1 MGAAHS
7 YVMTKLESDGE
18 GLGEG
23 HKGTH
28 SVLYAPE
35 ASEAFV
41 VWVFRLVVG
50 GEWA

>member
-1 MGAAHS
+1 
-7 YVMTKLESDGE
+7 MTKLESDGE

-35 ASEAFV
+35 VSEAFV